1 MGNAAVVA
9 EPAAVGEEPAVAP
22 REEPLKKK
30 WQSNID
36 SFLGDEPAAAA
47 PWEEPQKKKRQSNI
61 SSFFA
66 EKRVFE
72 RTE

>member
-9 EPAAVGEEPAVAP
+9 EPTAVGEEPAVAP
-22 REEPLKKK
+22 R
-30 WQSNID
+30 
-36 SFLGDEPAAAA
+36 
-47 PWEEPQKKKRQSNI
+47 EEPQKKKRQSNI